1 MTTYRHNQ
9 SKPNI
14 DNFSCVCA
22 GKRRNTQGNKTK
34 DSAFPPQKAKS
45 LGPGAGV
52 LGAGLGW
59 GVGSSASFQKSL
71 FNACFLLTP
80 ADFSKRND
88 KLWQKASRTLTVTL
102 VTENFFLLNFFVWLS
117 APLLKFF
124 YLHFPKLLFV
134 ENSLL
139 RSNHRTRMEQ
149 WQKLQIQSL
158 VS

>member
-1 MTTYRHNQ
+1 MSPKWGLPSVAEWAVSSPCKAAEKS
-9 SKPNI
+9 SKPG
-14 DNFSCVCA
+14 VPGGPA
-22 GKRRNTQGNKTK
+22 GRLWVG
-34 DSAFPPQKAKS
+34 
-45 LGPGAGV
+45 
-52 LGAGLGW
+52 

-71 FNACFLLTP
+71 FNACFLLTT

-102 VTENFFLLNFFVWLS
+102 VTEKIFLLNFFVWLS